1 MTDLTDLKPGVI
13 VRVVKKGSLLRGRY
27 AIVDAALATWKMVGA
42 NGVIFMMPPLASI
55 RVADGDLTGESF
67 GLPLDWVEVI
77 TVPPAWA
84 AKLRRQA
91 YGLDK
96 PLKPG
101 NSPVPAKA
109 SPPVKRH
116 AG

>member
-1 MTDLTDLKPGVI
+1 MTSRMTQLGDLKPGVI
-13 VRVVKKGSLLRGRY
+13 VKVTKKGSLMRGRW
-27 AIVDAALATWKMVGA
+27 AIVDAAVPAWNLNGA
-42 NGVIFMMPPLASI
+42 DGKVFVMPPIASVRI
-55 RVADGDLTGESF
+55 ADGDLTGDRF
-67 GLPLDWVEVI
+67 GLPLDWIEVV

-91 YGLDK
+91 YGLGR

-109 SPPVKRH
+109 K
-116 AG
+116 AE